1 MAINKVEYG
10 GQVLIDLTADTV
22 SADTLK
28 KDYTAHAA
36 NGEVIVGTM
45 EGGTSG
51 ELQVD
56 NTVLS
61 YGIAGEDSENQVLAA
76 IQPFNLK
83 RTLTTHE
90 AYYTYTDFSNMY
102 SNSGCGS
109 CLIVLGVDRILHLMP
124 NSKKWCIATY
134 NSFPTDTQP
143 SSLEFFDESFLIQ
156 EIQKVQLDET
166 HYLIL
171 FLKSTGSGVVR
182 ILTITDEGY
191 TLSESTTITIA
202 SISYLRAGNIASS
215 YKISNNKVLLYTASY
230 IIYITI
236 SNDYS
241 ITVTS
246 QKISSLDSIKTR
258 THLFYLGN
266 NKFVEI
272 GMSGSS
278 LVGYFFEYNPELDS
292 MSFLFKTST
301 TTGYADELNNSIPD
315 IIQLDEKTFYVLFNY
330 RKDSKYGGTLIGYE
344 LTFNDDYS
352 IATKGTKL
360 SLTNNFSTYV
370 NYIISYKLPNGDI
383 LVCGSEGT
391 NTPYWYLL
399 RKRGGVWIKV
409 ISVYSTSGYIDDLY
423 QNRTL
428 PASDIWIDN
437 DGNYYLYV
445 IGNNQV
451 GNSSY
456 SNNGISGYKY
466 YVGNYNIKS
475 ATLGSQ
481 MIIGITKNKLIN
493 GQTIEFLS
501 PTTYMPFDLRR

>member
-61 YGIAGEDSENQVLAA
+61 YGIAGEDSENQVFAA

-83 RTLTTHE
+83 RTLTTLE
-90 AYYTYTDFSNMY
+90 AYYTYTDFSQMY
-102 SNSGCGS
+102 NLTGSGS

-124 NSKKWCIATY
+124 NFQKWCIATY

-143 SSLEFFDESFLIQ
+143 SSLEFFDESFSIQ

-171 FLKSTGSGVVR
+171 FLKSNGASAVR

-191 TLSESTTITIA
+191 TLSESTTITA
-202 SISYLRAGNIASS
+202 GSGSFYAGNIASS
-215 YKISNNKVLLYTASY
+215 YKISNSKVLLYTGSY
-230 IIYITI
+230 IQYITI

-246 QKISSLDSIKTR
+246 QNMSSLNTYKTR
-258 THLFYLGN
+258 RHLFYLGN
-266 NKFVEI
+266 NKFVEF
-272 GMSGSS
+272 GMSNSS
-278 LVGYFFEYNPELDS
+278 LVGYFLEYNPELDS
-292 MSFLFKTST
+292 MSFLFKTSS
-301 TTGYADELNNSIPD
+301 TTGYSDQTYNSIPD

-330 RKDSKYGGTLIGYE
+330 RRDVSYGGTLIGYE

-352 IATKGTKL
+352 IATKGANL
-360 SLTNNFSTYV
+360 SMTTNFSTYV
-370 NYIISYKLPNGDI
+370 SYIISYKLPNGDI
-383 LVCGSEGT
+383 LVCGSQGED
-391 NTPYWYLL
+391 TPYWYLL
-399 RKRGGVWIKV
+399 RKQGGVWIKV
-409 ISVYSTSGYIDDLY
+409 ISVYSSSNYIDDLY
-423 QNRTL
+423 QNYTL

-437 DGNYYLYV
+437 DGNCYLYV

-451 GNSSY
+451 SNSSY

-501 PTTYMPFDLRR
+501 PTTYIPFDLRR